1 MSRPPSQL
9 FSSTKSSS
17 MINKT
22 QILLMRNS
30 WPSRGE
36 KASTHIADFHSAR
49 NGALLLPEPGLPA
62 G

>member
-1 MSRPPSQL
+1 
-9 FSSTKSSS
+9 